1 MTKLAESPALAGIDA
16 RTVMAP
22 GLVTCPPGAA
32 LSDVATLMGVH
43 QVHAVVVD
51 HGGSQLITARDVVR
65 GVLAGAVSAAEAI
78 ASEPLSVAPD
88 ESLQAVAERMLSAG
102 EGHVVVRE
110 HGDGRACGMVSSF
123 DIAAVLAGHEPR
135 LARIVRPAPARPALS
150 GGLRGHAV
158 RDVMH
163 RGLITCAPDA
173 SVADVATALVE
184 RRTHTVIVWGDTGLA
199 FVTDL
204 DLIAA
209 ALREDPV
216 PTAAVMASA
225 GMAII
230 RDDAP
235 LELAARMVAERTAGH
250 VVAVDEQGFPIGVVS
265 VLDVV
270 RTIDSG

>member
-1 MTKLAESPALAGIDA
+1 MTTLAQYPALAGIDV

-32 LSDVATLMGVH
+32 LSEVATLMTVH

-51 HGGSQLITARDVVR
+51 LGASHLITARDVVR
-65 GVLAGAVSAAEAI
+65 GVLDGVVSAAEAI
-78 ASEPLSVAPD
+78 TGEPPSAAPD
-88 ESLQAVAERMLSAG
+88 ESLQAAAERMLSAR

-110 HGDGRACGMVSSF
+110 HGDRRACGIVSSF

-135 LARIVRPAPARPALS
+135 IARIVRPAPARPALS
-150 GGLRGHAV
+150 GGLGVHTV

-163 RGLITCAPDA
+163 RGLITCDPGA
-173 SVADVATALVE
+173 SVAELATALVE
-184 RRTHTVIVWGDTGLA
+184 RRSHTAIVWGDAGLA

-209 ALREDPV
+209 ALREDPA
-216 PTAAVMASA
+216 PTAAAIASP

-230 RDDAP
+230 RADAA
-235 LELAARMVAERTAGH
+235 LEIAAAMVVERTAGH
-250 VVAVDEQGFPIGVVS
+250 VVAVDEQGFPVGVVS
-265 VLDVV
+265 TLDLV
-270 RTIDSG
+270 RAIDSG

>member
-1 MTKLAESPALAGIDA
+1 MTTLAQYPALAGIDV

-32 LSDVATLMGVH
+32 LSEVAALMTVH

-51 HGGSQLITARDVVR
+51 LGASHLITARDVVR
-65 GVLAGAVSAAEAI
+65 GVLDGVVSAAEAI
-78 ASEPLSVAPD
+78 TGEPPSAAPD
-88 ESLQAVAERMLSAG
+88 ESLQAAAERMLSAR

-110 HGDGRACGMVSSF
+110 HGDRRACGIVSSF

-135 LARIVRPAPARPALS
+135 IARIVRPAPARPALS
-150 GGLRGHAV
+150 GGLGVHTV

-163 RGLITCAPDA
+163 RGLITCDPGA
-173 SVADVATALVE
+173 SVAELATALVE
-184 RRTHTVIVWGDTGLA
+184 RRSHTAIVWGDAGLA

-209 ALREDPV
+209 ALREDPA
-216 PTAAVMASA
+216 PTAAAIASP

-230 RDDAP
+230 RADAA
-235 LELAARMVAERTAGH
+235 LEIAAAMVVERTAGH
-250 VVAVDEQGFPIGVVS
+250 VVAVDEQGFPVGVVS
-265 VLDVV
+265 TLDLV
-270 RTIDSG
+270 RAIDSG

>member
-1 MTKLAESPALAGIDA
+1 MTTLAEYPALAGIPV
-16 RTVMAP
+16 RNVMAP

-32 LSDVATLMGVH
+32 LTEVATLMTVH

-51 HGGSQLITARDVVR
+51 PGEARLITARDVVR

-78 ASEPLSVAPD
+78 AGEPPSAAPD
-88 ESLQAVAERMLSAG
+88 ESLHAAAERMLSARD
-102 EGHVVVRE
+102 GHVVVRE
-110 HGDGRACGMVSSF
+110 HGDGLACGMVSSF

-135 LARIVRPAPARPALS
+135 IARIVRPAPARPALS
-150 GGLRGHAV
+150 GGLAVHTV

-173 SVADVATALVE
+173 SIADVATALVE
-184 RRTHTVIVWGDTGLA
+184 RRSHTAIVWRDAGLA

-209 ALREDPV
+209 ALREHPA
-216 PTAAVMASA
+216 PTAAAMASP

-230 RDDAP
+230 RADAA
-235 LELAARMVAERTAGH
+235 LEVAAAMVVERTAGH
-250 VVAVDEQGFPIGVVS
+250 VVAVDEQGFPVGVLS
-265 VLDVV
+265 TLDLV
-270 RTIDSG
+270 RAIDSG